1 MLLTSA
7 LPREDELTDAL
18 LEGAKYHLVRKGGF
32 VQSASHASTPRKK
45 RSMWLF
51 APGSVF
57 ERRFEGDVFD
67 VNATPGAHPV
77 YRYARAMW
85 MEV

>member
-1 MLLTSA
+1 MLLSSA

-18 LEGAKYHLVRKGGF
+18 LEGARYHLVRKGGF
-32 VQSASHASTPRKK
+32 VQSASHAPTPRKK
-45 RSMWLF
+45 RSLCLF
-51 APGSVF
+51 SSGSVF
-57 ERRFEGDVFD
+57 EGCFEGDVLD
-67 VNATPGAHPV
+67 VNATLGAHPV